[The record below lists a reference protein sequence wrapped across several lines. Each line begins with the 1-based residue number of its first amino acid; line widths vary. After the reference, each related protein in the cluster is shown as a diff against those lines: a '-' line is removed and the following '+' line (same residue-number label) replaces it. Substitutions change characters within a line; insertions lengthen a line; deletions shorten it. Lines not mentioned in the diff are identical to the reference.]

1 MSNVK
6 DKINAPAT
14 TGFGLGFSFQ
24 DNTYKVRGDVM
35 GRMTFP
41 DGTEQVVLDK
51 KNIYTLDGGVLAAM
65 LFSGQA
71 GANPVNMLAV
81 GTGYS
86 GDQNSPDLADNRQR
100 SLRVELTRKT
110 FSSVVYRNADGTESS
125 VPTNVVDLTTV
136 FNETEAVGG
145 LVEMGLVSARDTT
158 EDPSTSLNTDVF
170 PARNTALNL
179 TTFDVL
185 VNYLTFPVIN
195 KPSGAVLALTWR
207 LTF

>member
-1 MSNVK
+1 MSDVK
-6 DKINAPAT
+6 DKISNPTT
-14 TGFGLGFSFQ
+14 TGLGLGFSFQ
-24 DNTYKVRGDVM
+24 DSTYRVRGDVM
-35 GRMTFP
+35 GKMTFP
-41 DGTEQVVLDK
+41 NGKEEIVLDK
-51 KNIYTLDGGVLAAM
+51 KNVYTLDGGILAAM
-65 LFSGQA
+65 LFSGET
-71 GANPVNMLAV
+71 GVGPVNKLAV

-100 SLRVELTRKT
+100 SLRIELERKT

-136 FNETEAVGG
+136 FNETEAIGG
-145 LVEMGLVSARDTT
+145 LVEMGLIATQTDTPNPNAFPTNSRDTT
-158 EDPSTSLNTDVF
+158 V
-170 PARNTALNL
+170 NL
-179 TTFDVL
+179 TSFDVL